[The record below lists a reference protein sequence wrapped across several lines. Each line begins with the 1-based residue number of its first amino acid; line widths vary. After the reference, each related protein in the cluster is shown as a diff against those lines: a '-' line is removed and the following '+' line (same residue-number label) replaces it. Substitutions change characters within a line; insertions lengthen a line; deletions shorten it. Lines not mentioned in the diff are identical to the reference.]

1 MTERPILA
9 HTLQYVAKRSQVRD
23 HYKHPRDGVGDFDGK
38 VSPNRRGVA
47 WLLETGL
54 IPLRWTLAIGD
65 GPGAKRRR
73 SQRTDLGTL
82 EPACL
87 DPYASRAACVFVS

>member
-1 MTERPILA
+1 MGSPIEQAKHVTERPILA

-38 VSPNRRGVA
+38 FSPNRRGVA

-54 IPLRWTLAIGD
+54 YTVALDPRN
-65 GPGAKRRR
+65 RRR
-73 SQRTDLGTL
+73 SRCQ
-82 EPACL
+82 
-87 DPYASRAACVFVS
+87 AAPFSAQ